1 MALANTN
8 LPSFRVLFSSRA
20 DWLAELAVLA
30 PVEPF
35 SAQSGCRF
43 SPGRFSLCL
52 FLYPGRVFYF
62 GCFYPGCFYPGCSY
76 PGRFSLGRFSLG
88 LFSFGLFSFGL
99 FSFGLF
105 SFGLFSFGPFSLGLF
120 SFGPFSPG
128 LSSPG
133 PRKSAEGWM
142 SPFQGGWV
150 GEPAKE
156 ETDNYPI
163 RDCSPASPADSNISI
178 ADASPPSPS
187 DMSMQDAPSPDN
199 DIQMQDGSS
208 PGSHMSIDDVPSPAA
223 SLLQSSPAA
232 SSLQSEISMT
242 DCAAHQIDS
251 QDVEMSRTPTP
262 PQQEKPVVAS
272 VLPRRPS
279 PVVAGPSTT
288 KEVVPS
294 VVAAPGQG
302 VAGYQDMA
310 APVESTDAK
319 NKGNGKG
326 KERDPG
332 DDTMADGPS
341 TNANKDGQASTSASQ
356 EMSTSSE
363 QQAAWYGQLEGAI
376 SQAANHF
383 LMEAHDDGHLTDHS
397 LKRIREDRRARRLPA
412 LTDFRYDQ
420 LGQYQLVFDN
430 FSKLYG
436 SFGRTTVGSGF
447 VLAAWRKLG
456 TEICARNFAN
466 SDRVVKQH
474 VDDAVK
480 ILALLRAEKSA
491 IRSISELRDSVREVL
506 EKGGGS

>member
-1 MALANTN
+1 M
-8 LPSFRVLFSSRA
+8 R
-20 DWLAELAVLA
+20 
-30 PVEPF
+30 
-35 SAQSGCRF
+35 
-43 SPGRFSLCL
+43 
-52 FLYPGRVFYF
+52 
-62 GCFYPGCFYPGCSY
+62 
-76 PGRFSLGRFSLG
+76 
-88 LFSFGLFSFGL
+88 
-99 FSFGLF
+99 
-105 SFGLFSFGPFSLGLF
+105 
-120 SFGPFSPG
+120 
-128 LSSPG
+128 
-133 PRKSAEGWM
+133 
-142 SPFQGGWV
+142 
-150 GEPAKE
+150 
-156 ETDNYPI
+156 
-163 RDCSPASPADSNISI
+163 
-178 ADASPPSPS
+178 
-187 DMSMQDAPSPDN
+187 DAPSPDN
-199 DIQMQDGSS
+199 EIQMQVGSS
-208 PGSHMSIDDVPSPAA
+208 PGSHMSIDDVP
-223 SLLQSSPAA
+223 SPAA

-262 PQQEKPVVAS
+262 PQQEKPVAAS

-288 KEVVPS
+288 KEIVPS

-332 DDTMADGPS
+332 DDTMADGAS
-341 TNANKDGQASTSASQ
+341 TNAIKDGQASTSASQ

-436 SFGRTTVGSGF
+436 SFGRTTVGSSF

-506 EKGGGS
+506 EKGGGSSSPGSVHRHLPLPHVYIIVLERSPGTYDHRVWKTGLPVRSAVLKPHAGELVVGWVTTSESSLFREATSYNGFKNVVKGKRCLKKLP

>member
-35 SAQSGCRF
+35 RCEPFNLTVLEGLRWLARGDAVRGGTALRAAAASPPASSPPAASPSTSSCTPAASSTLAASTPAAPTPAASPSVASPSASSPSASSPSASSPSASSPSASSPSAPSPQVSSPPARASPQRAGCRRF
-43 SPGRFSLCL
+43 RADGWESP
-52 FLYPGRVFYF
+52 
-62 GCFYPGCFYPGCSY
+62 
-76 PGRFSLGRFSLG
+76 
-88 LFSFGLFSFGL
+88 
-99 FSFGLF
+99 
-105 SFGLFSFGPFSLGLF
+105 
-120 SFGPFSPG
+120 
-128 LSSPG
+128 
-133 PRKSAEGWM
+133 PRKRVRQNWRIDGHDWEA
-142 SPFQGGWV
+142 
-150 GEPAKE
+150 
-156 ETDNYPI
+156 DNYPI

-178 ADASPPSPS
+178 ADASPLSPS

-208 PGSHMSIDDVPSPAA
+208 PGSHMSIDDVP
-223 SLLQSSPAA
+223 SPAA

-279 PVVAGPSTT
+279 PVIAGPSTT

-332 DDTMADGPS
+332 NDTMADGPS

-363 QQAAWYGQLEGAI
+363 QQAAWYGQLE
-376 SQAANHF
+376 
-383 LMEAHDDGHLTDHS
+383 DHS
-397 LKRIREDRRARRLPA
+397 LKRIKEDRRARRLPA
-412 LTDFRYDQ
+412 LTDFSYDQ

-436 SFGRTTVGSGF
+436 SFGRTTAGSSF

-456 TEICARNFAN
+456 TVIWGRTFSNPDTAI
-466 SDRVVKQH
+466 KQH
-474 VDDAVK
+474 LHDAVN

-491 IRSISELRDSVREVL
+491 IRSISELRNSVREVL